1 MTMIRVVVVDDH
13 AAFRDAFALVLNAET
28 DIAVVGQVGSLIETY
43 PLLTGADVVLID
55 LNLGGASGFALLT
68 EIQSIAPAVAAL
80 VLTASGSQR
89 DRARA
94 MELGAAGL
102 LHKSATVDEIAD
114 AVRRVARGER
124 LYTPDEMAPLLRLAV
139 QHRDE
144 QREAQ
149 VALGR
154 LTPREGEVLQLLAE
168 GLSDKEIAHRLV
180 ISVETVRSHMVRL
193 LGKLDV
199 QSRLQ
204 AVVMAARHGAVKI
217 S

>member
-1 MTMIRVVVVDDH
+1 MTMIRVVLVDDH
-13 AAFRDAFALVLNAET
+13 AAFRDALALVLNAEPDFT
-28 DIAVVGQVGSLIETY
+28 VVGQAGSLTETY
-43 PLLTGADVVLID
+43 TLLARADVVLVD
-55 LNLGGASGFALLT
+55 LNLGGASGFALLS
-68 EIQSIAPAVAAL
+68 EIQSVAPGVAAL
-80 VLTASGSQR
+80 VLTASGSR
-89 DRARA
+89 ADRARA

-102 LHKSATVDEIAD
+102 LHKSATVDGIAD

-124 LYTPDEMAPLLRLAV
+124 LYAPDEMAQLLRLAV
-139 QHRDE
+139 QQRDE

-154 LTPREGEVLQLLAE
+154 LTSREGEVLRLLAE
-168 GLSDKEIAHRLV
+168 GLSDKEIAQRLV

-204 AVVMAARHGAVKI
+204 AVVFAARHGAVRI